1 MMDWLALIAFGDTG
15 WGDELLF
22 GLGITLSL
30 ALATFPIAILLSF
43 LIHWAKVS
51 RHGGVRIAAHTYTTV
66 FKTLPEIL
74 TLLILYYQS
83 QTLVNWVTG
92 WIMPGSTLSVSPF
105 LAGLI
110 ALSFVISAYGSE
122 VVRASLNAVG
132 RGQTEA
138 AQSLGLSPFTTF
150 RKIILP
156 QLWRHAIPGF
166 GNLWVILL
174 KDTSLVSI
182 IALSDLVHVAKIAI
196 NTTREPFFFYLIIG
210 AIYVLLVTVSTR
222 LQKTLERRA
231 SKGFEQMETSN
242 A

>member
-1 MMDWLALIAFGDTG
+1 MDWLALLAFGDTG

-30 ALATFPIAILLSF
+30 ALATFPISILLSF
-43 LIHWAKVS
+43 FIHWAKAS
-51 RHGGVRIAAHTYTTV
+51 QHRTVRIAAQTYTTV

-83 QTLVNWVTG
+83 QALLNWVTG
-92 WIMPGSTLSVSPF
+92 WIVPGSTLSVSPF

-122 VVRASLNAVG
+122 VVRASLNAID

-138 AQSLGLSPFTTF
+138 ARSLGLSPFNTF
-150 RKIILP
+150 RKVILP

-182 IALSDLVHVAKIAI
+182 IALSDLVHVATIAI
-196 NTTREPFFFYLIIG
+196 NTTREPFFFYLVIG
-210 AIYVLLVTVSTR
+210 SVYVLLVALSTR
-222 LQKTLERRA
+222 LQKTMERRA
-231 SKGFEQMETSN
+231 SKGIEQMETRN

>member
-1 MMDWLALIAFGDTG
+1 MDWLALLAFGDTG
-15 WGDELLF
+15 WGDELLY

-51 RHGGVRIAAHTYTTV
+51 RHRSVRIAAQTYTTV

-83 QTLVNWVTG
+83 QALLNWVTG
-92 WIMPGSTLSVSPF
+92 WIVPGSTLSVSPF

-122 VVRASLNAVG
+122 VVRASLNAIG

-138 AQSLGLSPFTTF
+138 AQALGLSPFNTF
-150 RKIILP
+150 RKVILP

-182 IALSDLVHVAKIAI
+182 IALSDLVHVATIAI

-210 AIYVLLVTVSTR
+210 TIYVLLVALSTR
-222 LQKTLERRA
+222 LQKTMERRA
-231 SKGFEQMETSN
+231 SKGIEQMETSN

>member
-1 MMDWLALIAFGDTG
+1 MEWLTLLAFGETG
-15 WGDELLF
+15 WGDELLY
-22 GLGITLSL
+22 GLGITLAL

-51 RHGGVRIAAHTYTTV
+51 PHWPVRVVAHAYTTV

-83 QTLVNWVTG
+83 QALVNWIAD
-92 WIMPGSTLSVSPF
+92 WIVPGSTLSVSPF
-105 LAGLI
+105 LAGLV
-110 ALSFVISAYGSE
+110 ALSLVISAYGSE
-122 VVRASLNAVG
+122 VVRAALNAIG
-132 RGQTEA
+132 KGQTEA
-138 AQSLGLSPFTTF
+138 AKSLGLSPFNTF
-150 RKIILP
+150 RKVILP

-182 IALSDLVHVAKIAI
+182 IALSDLVHVTTLAI
-196 NTTREPFFFYLIIG
+196 NTTREPFFFYLVIG
-210 AIYVLLVTVSTR
+210 AIYIVLVILSTR
-222 LQKTLERRA
+222 LQKTLEQRA
-231 SKGFEQMETSN
+231 SKGIARMEVSN

>member
-1 MMDWLALIAFGDTG
+1 MDWLALLAFGDTG
-15 WGDELLF
+15 WGDELLY

-51 RHGGVRIAAHTYTTV
+51 QHRTVRIAAQTYTTV

-83 QTLVNWVTG
+83 QALLNWVTG
-92 WIMPGSTLSVSPF
+92 WVVPDSTLSVSPF

-122 VVRASLNAVG
+122 VVRASLNAIG

-138 AQSLGLSPFTTF
+138 AQALGLSPFNTF
-150 RKIILP
+150 RKVILP

-182 IALSDLVHVAKIAI
+182 IALSDLVHVATIAI

-210 AIYVLLVTVSTR
+210 VIYVLLVALSTR
-222 LQKTLERRA
+222 LQKTLEHRA
-231 SKGFEQMETSN
+231 SKGIEQMETSN

>member
-1 MMDWLALIAFGDTG
+1 MDWLALIALGDTG
-15 WGDELLF
+15 WGDELLY
-22 GLGITLSL
+22 GLGITLTL

-51 RHGGVRIAAHTYTTV
+51 QLRPIRFAAHTYTTI

-83 QTLVNWVTG
+83 QAFVNWVSG
-92 WIMPGSTLSVSPF
+92 WIVPDGTLSVSPF
-105 LAGLI
+105 FAGLI

-122 VVRASLNAVG
+122 VVRASLNAIG

-138 AQSLGLSPFTTF
+138 AQSLGLSPVNTF
-150 RKIILP
+150 RKVILP

-182 IALSDLVHVAKIAI
+182 IALNDLVRVATIAI

-222 LQKTLERRA
+222 LQKTLEGRA

>member
-1 MMDWLALIAFGDTG
+1 MDWLALLAFGNTG
-15 WGDELLF
+15 WGDELLY
-22 GLGITLSL
+22 GLGITLTLS
-30 ALATFPIAILLSF
+30 LATFPIAILLSF
-43 LIHWAKVS
+43 LIHWAKIS
-51 RHGGVRIAAHTYTTV
+51 KHRPVRIAAHAYTTV
-66 FKTLPEIL
+66 FKTLSEIL

-92 WIMPGSTLSVSPF
+92 WILPGSNLSVSPF

-110 ALSFVISAYGSE
+110 ALSLVISAYGSE
-122 VVRASLNAVG
+122 VVRAALNAIG
-132 RGQTEA
+132 KGQTEA
-138 AQSLGLSPFTTF
+138 AQSLGLSPFNTF
-150 RKIILP
+150 RKVILP

-182 IALSDLVHVAKIAI
+182 IALSDLVHVATLAI

-210 AIYVLLVTVSTR
+210 GIYIALVVLSTR
-222 LQKTLERRA
+222 LQKTLEQRA
-231 SKGFEQMETSN
+231 SKGIARMEVSD